1 MRKIRHS
8 LAREDSD
15 YLAQCLDFAVSSFGE
30 TKKEALRVPE
40 EAIELYLPKSS
51 KTSVNNFSVT

>member
-15 YLAQCLDFAVSSFGE
+15 YVAQCLDFAVSSFGE

-40 EAIELYLPKSS
+40 EAIELYLQK
-51 KTSVNNFSVT
+51 